1 MYKNI
6 GYNPPSQP
14 VKPPVTYFAVNITAR
29 QKQTTCFMYLSDM
42 SFCINCISMIKCQI
56 TQQKWGRH
64 SVRKA
69 LIPGPKTEFDVL
81 RILKKVFRKCNYLPS
96 ICLIWI
102 TLLISQ
108 VKQFWS
114 NNLKYANLST
124 SCSTTIY
131 LKNLFIIICC
141 LWNCSRAMHHERR
154 GGNGKIC
161 FVSWHQWL
169 LFSNSSLKTFVANLF
184 WKSQPVRK
192 WVMLFAERKR
202 LFFLKGKP
210 RWRWRYVQTY

>member
-14 VKPPVTYFAVNITAR
+14 VKPPVTYLALNITAR

-64 SVRKA
+64 AVTKA
-69 LIPGPKTEFDVL
+69 LIPGPKTVFNVL
-81 RILKKVFRKCNYLPS
+81 RILKK
-96 ICLIWI
+96 
-102 TLLISQ
+102 
-108 VKQFWS
+108 
-114 NNLKYANLST
+114 ANLST
-124 SCSTTIY
+124 PCNTTIY
-131 LKNLFIIICC
+131 LKMIFIIICC

-161 FVSWHQWL
+161 FVSWNQWL

-202 LFFLKGKP
+202 LFFKGKP
-210 RWRWRYVQTY
+210 RWCWRYVQTY